1 MNTYRQRGNIINYQV
16 STGLNSAIKQEAL
29 VEEFLSMS
37 HVTKLACGH
46 T

>member
-1 MNTYRQRGNIINYQV
+1 MNTDRQRGNITFQV
-16 STGLNSAIKQEAL
+16 STGSNSAIVQEAL

-37 HVTKLACGH
+37 HVTKLACWR